1 MYNADFSSSY
11 LTQSSITGGTFRKVN
26 LTNADLYQ
34 SDISNELLHPSK
46 FNSLRF
52 HTFLNT
58 RYPNGSFSYIN
69 RQNLIRNDQSV
80 FQVCIVE

>member
-46 FNSLRF
+46 FNSLEF
-52 HTFLNT
+52 HTFLNA